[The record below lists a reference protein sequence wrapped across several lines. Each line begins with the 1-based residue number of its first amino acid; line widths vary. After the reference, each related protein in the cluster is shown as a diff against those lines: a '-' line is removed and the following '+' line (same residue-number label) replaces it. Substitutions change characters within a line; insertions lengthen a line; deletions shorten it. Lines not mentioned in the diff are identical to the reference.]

1 MSARPEIAVK
11 MGSVQT
17 LLVAL
22 DVTVMQGI
30 WKIKSAFALV
40 SNRLNA
46 VGP

>member
-11 MGSVQT
+11 MENVRTQ
-17 LLVAL
+17 LVAL

-40 SNRLNA
+40 SNRLEA